1 MQYHPKLA
9 LKIAIAV
16 AHVARM
22 ASVHAI
28 LVTVGRL
35 AKCIAPMSVHIMV
48 IALRVRVFVLLVSWA
63 QIAQLLAAA
72 TDTVLVI
79 TQAHAFAIPVGVVT
93 IAL

>member
-1 MQYHPKLA
+1 
-9 LKIAIAV
+9 
-16 AHVARM
+16 
-22 ASVHAI
+22 
-28 LVTVGRL
+28 
-35 AKCIAPMSVHIMV
+35 MV
-48 IALRVRVFVLLVSWA
+48 IALRVLVCVLLVSWA